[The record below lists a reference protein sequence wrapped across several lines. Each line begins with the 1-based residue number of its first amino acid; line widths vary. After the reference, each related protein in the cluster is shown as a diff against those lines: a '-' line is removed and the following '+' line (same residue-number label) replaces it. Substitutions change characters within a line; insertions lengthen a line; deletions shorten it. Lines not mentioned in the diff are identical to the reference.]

1 MGLTMRRW
9 VDQFLGS
16 DPGLNRFRMALQ
28 AVVSIAAILGAENL
42 FVRWTHALQIQ
53 VPAGV
58 PLPPAK
64 AAALA
69 LANHEF
75 LVIAIMLGAM
85 IGMMSSFGVAD
96 PTAKGQLISMLLL
109 PWPML
114 AAMAL
119 GIVIGPYRIPAL
131 ISFPVILAIGT
142 YFRRFG
148 PRGFIMGMLL
158 FMGDFMGF
166 FMHAAL
172 TIGDMG
178 WIAAEIGVGVVVA
191 MIIRFVFFYPRQA
204 KALQRTQRSYS
215 ARARKVGAL
224 ALELFDDPAHTER
237 DTSRLQRQLTR
248 LNEAALMIDAQL
260 GDPGAVA
267 DGSSGQLMHQR
278 LFDAELALTNMA
290 RFARAATKLD
300 LPGSC
305 RAEIRAALRGV
316 VAGDAASARSHA
328 ETLAGLVRTDGVVG
342 TGDDRADRA
351 TVVIL
356 RRLAS
361 SVISLCDSLTSWMDL
376 GQTSEGSGTFEPA
389 VALGPGGWL
398 PGSAMVSMSASD
410 ERADR
415 FAMPPYIRAAIQ
427 IGVAVGA
434 AVALG
439 DVVSGHRFYWAVIA
453 AFITFMGAN
462 TSGEQ
467 VRKAVFRVAG
477 TAVGIVIGS
486 LLVHAVG
493 HHTGWS
499 IVVILVALFFG
510 FYLFRV
516 NYAFMVVG
524 ITVMVSQLYVQL
536 DEFSNSMLLLRLGE
550 TSLGAAIG
558 ALVVLFVFPLKT
570 RHVLR
575 VAFSDYLQ
583 AVRQIT
589 EHANRRLLGADGAAE
604 ASLRADARA
613 VDAAFQAVIATAQ
626 PLRRSYFGDL
636 DEKTSGAVRMAAA
649 SRHYCRNLVA
659 DIEAAGALDTGTRL
673 DLKRSAE
680 TLGGSLEAMEKA
692 LTGPREGTYVRSS
705 ALFEQA
711 ERRLESSDGPVGPGQ
726 LAIRDLKLVDG
737 SMAELAKMI
746 GLDITNYDTDMAQ
759 TQSEGGVPVRGRV
772 VNSAGARVA
781 RAALTLI
788 DSGGRQAAVGVSD
801 YDGDYQLYAPAGD
814 ATYSLI
820 VAAESHVPSATTI
833 VVRHAA
839 GTGVHADVRLAENGS
854 LAGQVR
860 SAAGGP
866 VRGAT
871 ITLVDDRGVVAGARN
886 AGPDGSYAFGGLND
900 GAYTLAVSADGY
912 RSEARPLVISGKEPS
927 REDIQL
933 VSVGGGVRG
942 RSA

>member
-1 MGLTMRRW
+1 MAAAGSLAEAPVSPALTSSPLGPTLRRW

-16 DPGLNRFRMALQ
+16 DPGLNRLLMALR
-28 AVVSIAAILGAENL
+28 AVISIAAILAAESL
-42 FVRWTHALQIQ
+42 FVHLTHALQIQ
-53 VPAGV
+53 PPPGV
-58 PLPPAK
+58 PLPPA
-64 AAALA
+64 AAAKLA

-75 LVIAIMLGAM
+75 LVIAMMLGAM

-96 PTAKGQLISMLLL
+96 PTAGGQLVSMLIL
-109 PWPML
+109 PWPMV

-119 GIVIGPYRIPAL
+119 GIVLGPYRVPAL

-148 PRGFIMGMLL
+148 PRGFMLGMLL

-172 TIGDMG
+172 KIGDMG
-178 WIAAEIGVGVVVA
+178 WIIAEIGVAVVVA
-191 MIIRFVFFYPRQA
+191 MIIRFVFFYPRQS
-204 KALQRTQRSYS
+204 KALQRTQRSYT
-215 ARARKVGAL
+215 ARARKVGEL
-224 ALELFDDPAHTER
+224 ALELFENPAHDER
-237 DTSRLQRQLTR
+237 DARRLNRQLTR

-260 GDPGAVA
+260 GDAGAVA
-267 DGSSGQLMHQR
+267 DGSSGELMHQR

-300 LPGSC
+300 IPDAC
-305 RAEIRAALRGV
+305 RAEIRAALRGIV
-316 VAGDAASARSHA
+316 EGDATAARAHA
-328 ETLAGLVRTDGVVG
+328 GTLAGLVRTDGVIG
-342 TGDDRADRA
+342 HGDDRADRT

-361 SVISLCDSLTSWMDL
+361 SVTSLCDSLAAWVSL
-376 GQTSEGSGTFEPA
+376 GRTSEGSDTFQPA
-389 VALGPGGWL
+389 VMLMGGGFL

-427 IGVAVGA
+427 IGIAVGA

-439 DVVSGHRFYWAVIA
+439 DLVSGHRFYWAVIA

-467 VRKAVFRVAG
+467 IRKAVYRVVG
-477 TAVGIVIGS
+477 TAIGIVIGS
-486 LLVHAVG
+486 LMVHVVG
-493 HHTGWS
+493 HHTYWS
-499 IVVILVALFFG
+499 LAVILIALFFG

-516 NYAFMVVG
+516 NYAFMVIG

-536 DEFSNSMLLLRLGE
+536 DEFSDSMLLLRLGE
-550 TSLGAAIG
+550 TSLGAAVA
-558 ALVVLFVFPLKT
+558 ALVVLFVLPLKT

-575 VAFSDYLQ
+575 VAFTDQLQ
-583 AVRQIT
+583 AIRQMT
-589 EHANRRLLGADGAAE
+589 EHATRRLLGADGGDTT
-604 ASLRADARA
+604 LRADARA

-659 DIEAAGALDTGTRL
+659 DLEAAGALDTGTRL
-673 DLKRSAE
+673 DIKRAAA
-680 TLGGSLEAMEKA
+680 TLGESLETIEKA

-711 ERRLESSDGPVGPGQ
+711 ERRLEARDGPVSPAQ

-737 SMAELAKMI
+737 AMAELAKML
-746 GLDITNYDTDMAQ
+746 GLDIANYDTDAAQ
-759 TQSEGGVPVRGRV
+759 TQSAGGVPVRGRILGP
-772 VNSAGARVA
+772 AGAGVG

-788 DSGGRQAAVGVSD
+788 DGQGRQVAVGVSD
-801 YDGDYQLYAPAGD
+801 YDGDYQLYAPPGD

-820 VAAESHVPSATTI
+820 VSGQAHLPSATT
-833 VVRHAA
+833 VVIRHAA
-839 GTGVHADVRLAENGS
+839 GTSVHRDIRLGNETPAVR
-854 LAGQVR
+854 
-860 SAAGGP
+860 
-866 VRGAT
+866 
-871 ITLVDDRGVVAGARN
+871 
-886 AGPDGSYAFGGLND
+886 
-900 GAYTLAVSADGY
+900 
-912 RSEARPLVISGKEPS
+912 
-927 REDIQL
+927 
-933 VSVGGGVRG
+933 
-942 RSA
+942 